1 MTKRLLLLVVLA
13 VLTPVASVLGC
24 GGVESSAENLDAGH
38 GGGVL
43 VDAGHGGN
51 APVDAGN
58 PDPCVSGDARC
69 PTSCTAE
76 SDSDCRPSGVD
87 VSGVWFSKLSAPGSL
102 KVDGELENEATIGA
116 WIRLYVSP
124 TGGLTLNVC
133 RLSVTG
139 ESRLSTTYPPP
150 LIKTLQAS
158 AQLSEGTSVP
168 IGGAVKIPS
177 FTIYS
182 GQTSTGTA
190 VDAPPPT
197 FPAGDGDGKLGV
209 TIPGTLTVA
218 SVPTDLDI
226 YAGLVIT
233 TDLSGL
239 TLTEASTITGKANFK
254 TQGVVFGSTNA
265 VLVDTGMKFEVTT
278 TPTAVSFTATKL
290 DSDGSHDC
298 AYIAGQ

>member
-13 VLTPVASVLGC
+13 VLTSVASVLGC

-38 GGGVL
+38 GGG
-43 VDAGHGGN
+43 

-58 PDPCVSGDARC
+58 ADPCVSGDARC

-102 KVDGELENEATIGA
+102 RVDGEVANEATIGA

-139 ESRLSTTYPPP
+139 ESKLSTTYPPP

-239 TLTEASTITGKANFK
+239 TLTDASTITGKANFK
-254 TQGVVFGSTNA
+254 TQGVVFGSTSM
-265 VLVDTGMKFEVTT
+265 LVDTGMKFEVTT
-278 TPTAVSFTATKL
+278 TSTAVSLTATKL